1 MGIIVSYQRIS
12 ASKFTEIQNNPESAE
27 EFFDS
32 IHAAKTRLSIQKEWQ
47 AIHYLL
53 TGEIAF
59 DESQAEPP
67 LRNVIMGGNPTNLEA
82 AYGYVRYFSPGEVN
96 ELTQALLG
104 VTREDLR
111 NRFDL
116 RGDREI
122 YAQEDEWDEDEW
134 EFLMD
139 ILESMICFFQEAATN
154 SEVILIS
161 SD

>member
-1 MGIIVSYQRIS
+1 MGITVSYQRIS
-12 ASKFTEIQNNPESAE
+12 PSKFTEIQNNPESGE

-32 IHAAKTRLSIQKEWQ
+32 IYVAKTRLSIQKEWQ

-67 LRNVIMGGNPTNLEA
+67 LCNVVMGGNATKFEA
-82 AYGYVRYFSPGEVN
+82 TYGYVRYFSPSEAN
-96 ELTQALLG
+96 ELAQALTG
-104 VTREDLR
+104 VVREDLR

-122 YAQEDEWDEDEW
+122 YAQEDEW

-139 ILESMICFFQEAATN
+139 LLESMICVFQEAAKN

-161 SD
+161 SY

>member
-1 MGIIVSYQRIS
+1 MGITVSYQRIS

-67 LRNVIMGGNPTNLEA
+67 LCNVVMGGKSTKIEA
-82 AYGYVRYFSPGEVN
+82 TYG
-96 ELTQALLG
+96 
-104 VTREDLR
+104 
-111 NRFDL
+111 
-116 RGDREI
+116 
-122 YAQEDEWDEDEW
+122 
-134 EFLMD
+134 
-139 ILESMICFFQEAATN
+139 
-154 SEVILIS
+154 
-161 SD
+161 